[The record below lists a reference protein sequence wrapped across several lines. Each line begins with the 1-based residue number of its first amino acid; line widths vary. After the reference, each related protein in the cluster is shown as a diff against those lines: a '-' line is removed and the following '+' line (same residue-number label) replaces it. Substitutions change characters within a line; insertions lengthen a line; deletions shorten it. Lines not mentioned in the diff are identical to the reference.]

1 MKAGRLL
8 LLLAGLLLASTAT
21 APRVTG
27 ATAPATPTLVGIRAA
42 HHPGLDRVVFDFAG
56 GLPAS
61 RQVTYVNQLIGDGS
75 GLPVPIAGRAI
86 LQVRL
91 NPANAHD
98 ESGHSTAPRS
108 IAFPLPNVMTA
119 VRSGDFE
126 AVTTYGVGL
135 AKKQPFRVFTLTGPP
150 RLVIDVDAAF
160 PTMNRKVY
168 FFNQPRF
175 DANHEPFFTPVLR
188 PVLPGTPATG
198 VMDRLFAGPLP
209 SETSAGLRLLRSE
222 ATGFTGLR
230 IANRVAKV
238 QLVGGCNSRGSTVTI
253 GGEILPTLRQFP
265 TVSFVKIYDPAGNTE
280 NPTGRS
286 DSIPACLEP

>member
-1 MKAGRLL
+1 MKARRLL

-126 AVTTYGVGL
+126 AVTTYGIGL

-160 PTMNRKVY
+160 PTVNQKV
-168 FFNQPRF
+168 FFFDQPRF
-175 DANHEPFFTPVLR
+175 GTNREPFFTPVLR
-188 PVLPGTPATG
+188 LVLPGTPATG

-230 IANRVAKV
+230 IADRVAKV
-238 QLVGGCNSRGSTVTI
+238 QLVGGCNSGGSTVTI

-265 TVSFVKIYDPAGNTE
+265 TVSFVKIYDPAGTTE